1 MLFNSS
7 FQIVCASV
15 IQLSIA
21 FALDDVEQIHDVK
34 AFRKVRD
41 KVQKPPFLR
50 VSANQKKKRIPNSIG
65 NPRKIKLFPQTE
77 STLSV

>member
-21 FALDDVEQIHDVK
+21 FALDDVEPIHDVK

-50 VSANQKKKRIPNSIG
+50 VSANQKKKRIPNSI
-65 NPRKIKLFPQTE
+65 
-77 STLSV
+77 